1 VKLLFGGAYADLKM
15 DGMHANLVNDKWI
28 ISGKAR
34 MELNM
39 KGAEITEK
47 DKEYENRPGTTYKTM
62 DKIEVNSPG
71 LGGFGLGFD
80 LGGLYEFKDCSVDW
94 LDGLKVS
101 LALTDLGFISWSNTV
116 VAESSGDPFEFSGF
130 SMGYKDDN
138 GERKFDNGMKSV
150 KDDLTDFTNLR
161 SKGDEGGQSHALAA
175 TTRLG
180 IEYPMPFYD
189 RLSVSLLGT
198 HRFDGD
204 YSWSEARLGANCK
217 PLSWIDGGINLAF
230 TSFCTTMG
238 WVINFHPVGMNFF
251 VGMDHMIG
259 KTGASMVPLDSN
271 VSFNLGFNVAWGG
284 KKKSSKNLG
293 VLTF

>member
-1 VKLLFGGAYADLKM
+1 
-15 DGMHANLVNDKWI
+15 
-28 ISGKAR
+28 
-34 MELNM
+34 
-39 KGAEITEK
+39 
-47 DKEYENRPGTTYKTM
+47 
-62 DKIEVNSPG
+62 
-71 LGGFGLGFD
+71 
-80 LGGLYEFKDCSVDW
+80 
-94 LDGLKVS
+94 
-101 LALTDLGFISWSNTV
+101 
-116 VAESSGDPFEFSGF
+116 
-130 SMGYKDDN
+130 
-138 GERKFDNGMKSV
+138 
-150 KDDLTDFTNLR
+150 
-161 SKGDEGGQSHALAA
+161 
-175 TTRLG
+175 
-180 IEYPMPFYD
+180 MPFYD

-198 HRFDGD
+198 HRFDGN